1 MGSFGE
7 FLKSAG
13 SATADGLTGG
23 LASGITGA
31 VGGLFGMIGA
41 KKRMQRQVDAQKQ
54 LNEQAAK
61 LNYEYGEKAAENA
74 YKRQMEMYERSYQ
87 DQSYGAMRKQMED
100 AGLS

>member
-1 MGSFGE
+1 MGNFGE

-13 SATADGLTGG
+13 NATADGLTGG

-41 KKRMQRQVDAQKQ
+41 KKRMQRQVNAQKQ

-61 LNYEYGEKAAENA
+61 LNYE
-74 YKRQMEMYERSYQ
+74 
-87 DQSYGAMRKQMED
+87 
-100 AGLS
+100 

>member
-1 MGSFGE
+1 MGWFGDA
-7 FLKSAG
+7 LKSAG
-13 SATADGLTGG
+13 NATADGLTGG

-61 LNYEYGEKAAENA
+61 QMTDEELHNLKKAIDDEMIRREVVKRIYVLAEQL
-74 YKRQMEMYERSYQ
+74 K
-87 DQSYGAMRKQMED
+87 
-100 AGLS
+100 